1 MKIIIDCG
9 HYYFTPGKRVPA
21 ELDPEETREWTL
33 NQLVGRHLQSL
44 LSSHML
50 EVIRAD
56 DTTGKR
62 EVTLKQRVALA
73 TSKDDLYISIH
84 HNAGSNLT
92 KAGGIVVYRYYEKG
106 KNQLI
111 YEAEAALQQGVYA
124 QLIKETGLSGNRSTP
139 TPYGNLYVL
148 REAKCPAILCELGF
162 MDSLSDWPVI
172 SNPDYAYKCAT
183 AIYNGVIDW
192 LKLYGLMPEEVR
204 PVTDNI
210 ASPWALEAVT
220 WACDSGLLAGDDTGN
235 LHLHKNVTREQL
247 MVILKAYHDKVAA
260 HG

>member
-192 LKLYGLMPEEVR
+192 LKLYGLCPR
-204 PVTDNI
+204 RLD
-210 ASPWALEAVT
+210 L
-220 WACDSGLLAGDDTGN
+220 
-235 LHLHKNVTREQL
+235 
-247 MVILKAYHDKVAA
+247 
-260 HG
+260 